1 MEKLSKTLSNGRY
14 LAMGLTFAVLVF
26 CQVTFA
32 QQVAE
37 DFKVSYRYNALGE
50 VTGSI
55 QPDPDGGGALKYLA
69 SRSTYDGRGRLIL
82 VEHGALAS
90 YQSDAIAPQNW
101 SGFTVHKKEV
111 YTYDELGRKLTA
123 ATADDVGVVH
133 AMAQYSYDSESRVQ
147 CATVRMNP
155 GSYGN
160 LPSSACTPGSEGN
173 FGPDR
178 ITRYTYGSAGFGA
191 VTKEERAVGTPL
203 EQDYVSYEYDVDRRV
218 VGITDANGNYTHQT
232 YDSLSRLKRMY
243 FPSKTTTG
251 SHNPSDYEEYTYDN
265 NNNLTV
271 LRKRD
276 GKTIV
281 YSYDALNR
289 MWRKYFPTGGVTV
302 YYGYDL
308 RGLQTYARFL
318 SASGEG
324 ITNSFDGFGG
334 LASSTNDMDG
344 TSRTLSYR
352 YDLNGNR
359 TRITHPDGAY
369 FTYSYDGL
377 NRPKSIYEY
386 AGTLIITHNYNA
398 QGRQSGLTRTGGLGS
413 TYDFDEIGR
422 LDDLSHNIAGSADDV
437 NYDFSFSP
445 ASQVTARSTSNGAY
459 EYTSYTTGTEGYFVN
474 GLNQYTGVAGALFS
488 YDSNGNLTSDGSVTY
503 TYDIENRLKSASG
516 AKSASLDYDPMGRLY
531 ETSGGGTTTRFLYD
545 GDALVAEYNTSG
557 AVVKRYVH
565 GMGVDNPLIE
575 YAGSS
580 VSSSS
585 RRNLYADHLGSI
597 TAITN
602 SSGTAIGINQYD
614 SYGIPDAQNIG
625 RFAYTGQIVI
635 PELGLY
641 HYKARVYSPYIG
653 RFLQTDPIGYD
664 DNMNMY
670 AYVGNDP
677 MNNIDPMG
685 LDNCEKVPVGTLD
698 CKGDIDADP
707 QPDVDVHKA
716 EEMDEIVVRAKRGKD
731 DDGTRWVPFN
741 TGEREIIWTI
751 QDYETYWRLLQADID
766 KTEIG
771 TCPDGSEYVQNTL
784 TIPSAVDG
792 ILHTHPN
799 RLASVIGPKDKQV
812 ASTGRPNYIASRS
825 GVSVVELVGGSYR
838 ARLIEGSWGASGN
851 AVQRIVDGYNGKGKG
866 ACD

>member
-1 MEKLSKTLSNGRY
+1 MRN
-14 LAMGLTFAVLVF
+14 
-26 CQVTFA
+26 
-32 QQVAE
+32 
-37 DFKVSYRYNALGE
+37 
-50 VTGSI
+50 
-55 QPDPDGGGALKYLA
+55 
-69 SRSTYDGRGRLIL
+69 RG
-82 VEHGALAS
+82 
-90 YQSDAIAPQNW
+90 Q
-101 SGFTVHKKEV
+101 K
-111 YTYDELGRKLTA
+111 
-123 ATADDVGVVH
+123 
-133 AMAQYSYDSESRVQ
+133 
-147 CATVRMNP
+147 
-155 GSYGN
+155 N
-160 LPSSACTPGSEGN
+160 LPLMQ
-173 FGPDR
+173 R
-178 ITRYTYGSAGFGA
+178 I
-191 VTKEERAVGTPL
+191 
-203 EQDYVSYEYDVDRRV
+203 
-218 VGITDANGNYTHQT
+218 
-232 YDSLSRLKRMY
+232 
-243 FPSKTTTG
+243 
-251 SHNPSDYEEYTYDN
+251 
-265 NNNLTV
+265 
-271 LRKRD
+271 
-276 GKTIV
+276 
-281 YSYDALNR
+281 
-289 MWRKYFPTGGVTV
+289 
-302 YYGYDL
+302 

-653 RFLQTDPIGYD
+653 RFLQPDPIGYD
-664 DNMNMY
+664 DGMNMY

-677 MNNIDPMG
+677 INN
-685 LDNCEKVPVGTLD
+685 
-698 CKGDIDADP
+698 ADP
-707 QPDVDVHKA
+707 TGEATTLAWCFGGPGACLVGVGATIWLIYNATPAGQETSEKLAESLTQLNESDDGDAPKENDPDEDSDVDGDREPKIDDISKMENRLKDA
-716 EEMDEIVVRAKRGKD
+716 IKGGDEDEIDQAARDEETIRARQQR
-731 DDGTRWVPFN
+731 RWRQ
-741 TGEREIIWTI
+741 ERE
-751 QDYETYWRLLQADID
+751 QRRRYQEDDY
-766 KTEIG
+766 
-771 TCPDGSEYVQNTL
+771 PDEEY
-784 TIPSAVDG
+784 D
-792 ILHTHPN
+792 
-799 RLASVIGPKDKQV
+799 
-812 ASTGRPNYIASRS
+812 
-825 GVSVVELVGGSYR
+825 
-838 ARLIEGSWGASGN
+838 
-851 AVQRIVDGYNGKGKG
+851 
-866 ACD
+866 